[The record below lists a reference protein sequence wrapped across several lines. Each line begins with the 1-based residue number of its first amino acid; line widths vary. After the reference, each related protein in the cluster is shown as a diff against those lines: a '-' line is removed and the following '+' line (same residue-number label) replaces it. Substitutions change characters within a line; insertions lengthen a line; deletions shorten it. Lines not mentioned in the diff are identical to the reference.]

1 MDTSTLGGQSF
12 WTESVSQTF
21 EDALVA
27 EILRVFPEGQKV
39 YSQTMVGQI
48 PPECVIATAKPMMAQ
63 HASDSVQRRT
73 VMVDIGVVT
82 EKGYFWAYDTLMM
95 MKSLK
100 FGEINKPIKSARFS
114 EVEGIVHMTFYMYL
128 VEVTDEE

>member
-1 MDTSTLGGQSF
+1 
-12 WTESVSQTF
+12 
-21 EDALVA
+21 
-27 EILRVFPEGQKV
+27 
-39 YSQTMVGQI
+39 
-48 PPECVIATAKPMMAQ
+48 PMMAQ